1 MVSEILD
8 KFLSRVATNLDLP
21 QDIDSLINTENID
34 DPVFRAKM
42 KEIIHQSN
50 KHIKDRF
57 PNKRFSLIKLTD
69 KI

>member
-42 KEIIHQSN
+42 K
-50 KHIKDRF
+50 
-57 PNKRFSLIKLTD
+57 
-69 KI
+69 